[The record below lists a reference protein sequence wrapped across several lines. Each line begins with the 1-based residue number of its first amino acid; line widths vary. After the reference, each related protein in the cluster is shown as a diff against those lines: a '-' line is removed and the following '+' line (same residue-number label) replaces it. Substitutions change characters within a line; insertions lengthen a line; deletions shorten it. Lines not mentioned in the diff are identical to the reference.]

1 MDYGLSEVH
10 SMDVIH
16 GANPLE
22 TLVLEDAELR
32 KLYPGKILCQSPVSM
47 PEWGETRGVGST
59 SWDRL
64 FEATKRIAAQYSPS
78 TVLLVTH
85 GDAIGACICMC
96 VYVCVHVRVH
106 MRVRVPV
113 CTCVRVCLYLCVCV
127 GGGGGLL
134 SATHKCHIT
143 PTARRMVAQL
153 FVVCGLTRQIN
164 TQTTAFVA
172 LFVRFTRASAH
183 SH

>member
-1 MDYGLSEVH
+1 
-10 SMDVIH
+10 MDVIH

-85 GDAIGACICMC
+85 GDAIGACIYGVAGYTVWRSDFCC
-96 VYVCVHVRVH
+96 YAHLERSEVVDLK
-106 MRVRVPV
+106 
-113 CTCVRVCLYLCVCV
+113 TEQN
-127 GGGGGLL
+127 G
-134 SATHKCHIT
+134 TD
-143 PTARRMVAQL
+143 RREVLELKSQQEVTGIAWL
-153 FVVCGLTRQIN
+153 ED
-164 TQTTAFVA
+164 
-172 LFVRFTRASAH
+172 
-183 SH
+183 